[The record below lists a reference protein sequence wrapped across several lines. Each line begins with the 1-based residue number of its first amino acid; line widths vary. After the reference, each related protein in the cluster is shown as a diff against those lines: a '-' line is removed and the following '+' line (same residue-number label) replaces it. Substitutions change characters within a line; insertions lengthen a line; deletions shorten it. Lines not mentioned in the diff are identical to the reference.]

1 MVLAETTTHADDL
14 GRGVSDA
21 RLVEETK
28 QGNQEAFRDLVTRYE
43 KRLYRVIYRFVHDSA
58 LAEDLAQETFLR
70 VYENLDRFDLSRRF
84 GPWLFQVGL
93 NLTVDY
99 LRKQKRRGWVSKFSE
114 ISPDKPVNPGIEDP
128 RNRTNLREEVQQVL
142 AQLPERDRTVLVLR
156 DLENFSTAEIAA
168 IIKRKEPTVRWRL
181 AEARNR
187 FKELWKSRMGDGG
200 DVPLGPIGQN
210 TTSSSNE
217 ADHEG

>member
-1 MVLAETTTHADDL
+1 MMLADTTTHGDEVS
-14 GRGVSDA
+14 RGVSDA

-28 QGNQEAFRDLVTRYE
+28 QGNQDAFRDLVTRYE

-84 GPWLFQVGL
+84 GPWLFQVGV

-99 LRKQKRRGWVSKFSE
+99 LRKQKRRGWVSMFSE
-114 ISPDKPVNPGIEDP
+114 ISPDKPVNPGVEDP
-128 RNRTNLREEVQQVL
+128 RNKTNLKEEVHRVL
-142 AQLPERDRTVLVLR
+142 AELPERDRTVLVLR
-156 DLENFSTAEIAA
+156 DLEHFSTAEIAA

-187 FKELWKSRMGDGG
+187 FKELWKARMGDGEH
-200 DVPLGPIGQN
+200 VPLGFAEEN
-210 TTSSSNE
+210 STSSSNA
-217 ADHEG
+217 ADFEG